1 MNRRIAFGSYLLA
14 RAFGTVGIVCGLMV
28 STIPAS
34 QAHPFSFDTSKMV
47 GFKVLTAEDEATDAT
62 NMVVIEYEGPVAF
75 PMAENLQ
82 AIWEE
87 VKKNSRFEKV
97 LLRLNSPG
105 GSDAH
110 GLKAID
116 VLKEI
121 RERVSLITL
130 VGENDLCASMCIA
143 IYVQGETRY
152 ASPASSWMFHGASR
166 FMSNIPSLSRT
177 KQYFDLFNDRAIDS
191 SFINFLFENS
201 YVTTPGAYW
210 ISGGELA
217 EKSNIVTKL
226 LPNWRPAE
234 AVPGPLAGILGG
246 I

>member
-1 MNRRIAFGSYLLA
+1 
-14 RAFGTVGIVCGLMV
+14 
-28 STIPAS
+28 
-34 QAHPFSFDTSKMV
+34 
-47 GFKVLTAEDEATDAT
+47 
-62 NMVVIEYEGPVAF
+62 
-75 PMAENLQ
+75 
-82 AIWEE
+82 
-87 VKKNSRFEKV
+87 
-97 LLRLNSPG
+97 
-105 GSDAH
+105 
-110 GLKAID
+110 
-116 VLKEI
+116 
-121 RERVSLITL
+121 
-130 VGENDLCASMCIA
+130 MCIA

-177 KQYFDLFNDRAIDS
+177 KQYFDLLNDRAIDS
-191 SFINFLFENS
+191 SFINFLFENR

-234 AVPGPLAGILGG
+234 ATPGPLAGILGG